1 VAVEELPQPMG
12 PEVATSLTYNNKKWR
27 GPLDHAGPQ
36 LVHITV
42 SSGDATKEDIV
53 KQFMMNWKTSIAIPE
68 DVPTPPPNTRY
79 GGGAALQARRPP
91 TDSVNYLLSES
102 AANDALR
109 RRSVSDVANEMFS
122 EVSSTTISWREFLN
136 YYKDIGD
143 EIVSDDYFVFMM
155 RNVWH
160 LSSTDEGT
168 TSEEGYYKDLTNTTC
183 KRVLVSY
190 VDGSQRVEEI
200 KNDLGL
206 RVGDMADIRRRLEEQ
221 GHRGIKEVA
230 LYQ

>member
-1 VAVEELPQPMG
+1 
-12 PEVATSLTYNNKKWR
+12 
-27 GPLDHAGPQ
+27 
-36 LVHITV
+36 
-42 SSGDATKEDIV
+42 
-53 KQFMMNWKTSIAIPE
+53 MMNWKTSVALPE
-68 DVPTPPPNTRY
+68 DVPAPPLNTRY
-79 GGGAALQARRPP
+79 GGGAALQARRPAK
-91 TDSVNYLLSES
+91 DSVDYLLSE
-102 AANDALR
+102 AASNDALR

-160 LSSTDEGT
+160 LSSTDDASAG
-168 TSEEGYYKDLTNTTC
+168 GYKDLSNTTC

-206 RVGDMADIRRRLEEQ
+206 RVGDMADIRRRLEQQ

-230 LYQ
+230 LYH